1 MMIARNIS
9 YSQEQKAVP
18 ARRAMRNAIVRRP
31 AQPLA
36 NEDRRELLEFLAVRP
51 LHTVIMAGMVVDN
64 GVESPLNRGTFYA
77 YRNAAGI
84 LEGVALIG
92 HVSLIEARSHE
103 AVEALAGCAQNYR
116 DTHLIVIQ
124 QDQFNLFWS
133 FYSDRGQPLRLLNS
147 DLLFEVGWPAA
158 VHELVPGLRPATLD
172 DTDLVLSV
180 QAEMAFEQSSVDP
193 LKQDPQGFRERITRR
208 IKQERIFVWI
218 EEGRLIFKAD
228 ILAETPEMIYLEGIW
243 VNAQERGRG
252 YGLRCISQL
261 SRELLSRAPGVCVF
275 ASENNQVAHNFYRK
289 AGYKLRDF
297 YTLAYVG
304 RA

>member
-1 MMIARNIS
+1 MIARNIS
-9 YSQEQKAVP
+9 YSQEQQAVP

-51 LHTVIMAGMVVDN
+51 LHTVIMAGMIGDN
-64 GVESPLNRGTFYA
+64 GVESSLNRGTFHA

-103 AVEALAGCAQNYR
+103 AVEALAGCAQSYR

-124 QDQFNLFWS
+124 QDQFDLFWS

-147 DLLFEVGWPAA
+147 DLLFEVGWPTA
-158 VHELVPGLRPATLD
+158 VREPVPGLRPATLD
-172 DTDLVLSV
+172 DLDLVLSV

-193 LKQDPQGFRERITRR
+193 LKQDPQGFLERITRR
-208 IKQERIFVWI
+208 INQERVFVWI
-218 EEGRLIFKAD
+218 EGGRLIFKAD
-228 ILAETPEMIYLEGIW
+228 ILAETPEMIYLEGVW

-252 YGLRCISQL
+252 YGLRCISEL
-261 SRELLSRAPGVCVF
+261 TRELLKRAPGVCVF
-275 ASENNQVAHNFYRK
+275 ASDNNQVAHNFYRK

>member
-1 MMIARNIS
+1 MIARNIS

-31 AQPLA
+31 TQPLA

-51 LHTVIMAGMVVDN
+51 LHTVIMAGKIRDN
-64 GVESPLNRGTFYA
+64 GVESPLNRGTFHA

-92 HVSLIEARSHE
+92 HGSLIEARSHE
-103 AVEALAGCAQNYR
+103 AIEALAGCAQSYR
-116 DTHLIVIQ
+116 KTHLIVIQ
-124 QDQFNLFWS
+124 QDQFDLFWS
-133 FYSDRGQPLRLLNS
+133 SYSGGGQPLRLLNS
-147 DLLFEVGWPAA
+147 DLLFEVSWPAA
-158 VHELVPGLRPATLD
+158 VHEPVPGLRPATLD
-172 DTDLVLSV
+172 DLDMVLSV
-180 QAEMAFEQSSVDP
+180 QAEMAFEESSVDP
-193 LKQDPQGFRERITRR
+193 LKQDPQGFRERIRRR
-208 IKQERIFVWI
+208 INQERIFVWI
-218 EEGRLIFKAD
+218 EGGRLIFKAD

-243 VNAQERGRG
+243 VNAQARGRR

-261 SRELLSRAPGVCVF
+261 TRELLNRAPGVCVF
-275 ASENNQVAHNFYRK
+275 ASENNQAAHNFYRK

-297 YTLAYVG
+297 YALAYVG